1 MTTTKD
7 LVPVVQKEI
16 TPIVARASALTIK
29 TPMDMTIAAEM
40 LSQLNTAGD
49 KLEASRELLTK
60 PLNATLK
67 EIRSRYKPLESTI
80 EEAVG
85 IVRRKMGDYQMAA
98 ETAAREEEARIA
110 ARVGEGRGKL
120 KAETAANQLAEIER
134 PETAVVADSG
144 VVKFRT
150 DQKLKVLDLTV
161 LIRWLAEHEPTT
173 LDYNERDVLTL
184 LKRGD
189 AVEGAI
195 IEEVKTPINIR

>member
-16 TPIVARASALTIK
+16 TPVVAKAQALTI
-29 TPMDMTIAAEM
+29 TGPADMTMAAEM
-40 LSQLNTAGD
+40 LSQLNKAGD
-49 KLEASRELLTK
+49 TLEESREKLTK

-85 IVRRKMGDYQMAA
+85 IIRRKMGDYQLAA
-98 ETAAREEEARIA
+98 ERAAKEEEEKIA
-110 ARVGEGRGKL
+110 GRVGEGRGKL
-120 KAETAANQLAEIER
+120 KPETAANKLMEIER
-134 PETAVVADSG
+134 PDAAVVAESG
-144 VVKFRT
+144 MVKFRT
-150 DQKLKVLDLTV
+150 DQKLKVTDLTTLV
-161 LIRWLAEHEPTT
+161 RWLAEHEPTT
-173 LDYNERDVLTL
+173 LDYNERDVLAL

-189 AVEGAI
+189 AVEGAV